1 MSITVVGSALSVL
14 LLVPAL
20 VVAEP
25 PSASAPA
32 ASAAAPAVPPAGK
45 RIVFEGN
52 SWFNFVP
59 GGVADCAKTVGI
71 EGHEA
76 LAWKPRETGF
86 FKESKVD
93 VYAHGV
99 HHWGE
104 VPWSH
109 GVTAEQIVAAGLE
122 GNPDFRGYYHA
133 AWLVGDGRGVDN
145 PVKTVADYDA
155 STVID
160 VRAKLEKTCR
170 HVEKIVDGLN
180 EKFGKRCVYL
190 VPVGE
195 ATLRLREAILAGT
208 YPGLTKQSEIWSDA
222 MPHAGAHVMALS
234 GYCHFAAIYRMSP
247 VGLKI
252 SRFKEITDEQHAILQ
267 RIAWDV
273 VSQYPYAGIAPFPK
287 VEPATAPR

>member
-1 MSITVVGSALSVL
+1 MKRS
-14 LLVPAL
+14 
-20 VVAEP
+20 VVAAGLSLLSLVTTAFAADP
-25 PSASAPA
+25 PA
-32 ASAAAPAVPPAGK
+32 AAAPTATPPVGK

-52 SWFNFVP
+52 SWFGFVP
-59 GGVADCAKTVGI
+59 EGVADCAKAAGI
-71 EGHEA
+71 AGHEA
-76 LAWKPRETGF
+76 VTWKPRETGF
-86 FKESKVD
+86 FKEGTVD
-93 VYAHGV
+93 VYSHGV
-99 HHWGE
+99 HWWGA

-122 GNPDFRGYYHA
+122 GNPNFRGYYHA
-133 AWLVGDGRGVDN
+133 AWLVGDGRGADN
-145 PVKTVADYDA
+145 PVKTVADYET
-155 STVID
+155 SKIVD
-160 VRAKLEKTCR
+160 VRTALERACR
-170 HVEKIVDGLN
+170 NTEKIVDRLN
-180 EKFGKRCVYL
+180 EKFGKRAVFL

-252 SRFKEITDEQHAILQ
+252 TRFGEITHEQHAILQ

-273 VSQYPYAGIAPFPK
+273 VSQYPYAGIAPFPQAESGK
-287 VEPATAPR
+287 SAEEKR

>member
-1 MSITVVGSALSVL
+1 MKRSAVAGLLSVCC
-14 LLVPAL
+14 LVGTAFA
-20 VVAEP
+20 AEP
-25 PSASAPA
+25 PVASA
-32 ASAAAPAVPPAGK
+32 PPAGK
-45 RIVFEGN
+45 KIVFDGN
-52 SWFNFVP
+52 SWHIFVP
-59 GGVADCAKTVGI
+59 LGVADCAKAVGI

-76 LAWKPRETGF
+76 VRWGSRPDLGI
-86 FKESKVD
+86 FKEGKAD
-93 VYAHGV
+93 VYSNGV
-99 HHWGE
+99 HWWMEAPWGN
-104 VPWSH
+104 
-109 GVTAEQIVAAGLE
+109 AEQLVAAGLE
-122 GNPDFRGYYHA
+122 GNPEFKAYYHT
-133 AWLVGDGRGVDN
+133 AWLVGDGRGGEI
-145 PVKTVADYDA
+145 KTVADYDA

-273 VSQYPYAGIAPFPK
+273 VSQHPYAGIAPFPK